1 MNKGTQIFLLIVL
14 FAASVAG
21 GYFLEEVVMGEGSSK
36 SRKTVVAEP
45 EEVKST
51 IPDSLTWTAPK
62 KAKSGKYSFTASA
75 SVESGDSLCYY
86 IYKDKDCLTM
96 IEESTKGEFNDIPA
110 NKSGIYYLRVQN
122 MNTREYSVVCDIEGF
137 KEVQKCIPITKAD
150 LENAFNVEKTTP
162 GWFKNSLAPGCDVR
176 VLGMRADEFNPP
188 KTLGAV
194 CDKIEMEIWTSV
206 VVNDVDYNDE
216 TGQLTKVVIT
226 VNY

>member
-21 GYFLEEVVMGEGSSK
+21 GYFLEEVVMGKDSSK

-75 SVESGDSLCYY
+75 SVESGDPLCYY

-96 IEESTKGEFNDIPA
+96 IDESTKGEFNDIPA
-110 NKSGIYYLRVQN
+110 NKSGIYYLRVLN
-122 MNTREYSVVCDIEGF
+122 MSTGEYSGVCDIEGF
-137 KEVQKCIPITKAD
+137 KEVQKCVPITKAD
-150 LENAFNVEKTTP
+150 LEKAFNVEKATP
-162 GWFKNSLAPGCDVR
+162 GWFKNSLAPKCDVR

-194 CDKIEMEIWTSV
+194 CDKVYFNDWNSV
-206 VVNDVDYNDE
+206 VVNDVAYNDM
-216 TGQLTKVVIT
+216 GQLTKVVIT